1 MDETVPVRAPD
12 CPFPSRINPHVE
24 TVHEHTLAWV
34 QRFRLV
40 RKPEARER
48 FMASRYTW
56 LAARLYPTTGLEELK
71 ILNDWMVWLFMFDD
85 QFDDDPGSFTTARA
99 EQILRDFRAVMVNPT
114 IPPSAS
120 PAVRALQDLCHRTYA
135 QMGIDWCRRYCQHVL
150 QFFDTYVWTLENSLT
165 NTIPPLDL
173 YIERRRH
180 SGAMHIAT
188 DLIDLA
194 AHLRL
199 PETVRQSPPLST
211 LTRMAIDVVCW
222 SNDVQSLNK
231 ELALGDINNLV
242 LVLQQEKSLRL
253 AEAVE
258 LAHDMIAHEIRAFQA
273 LECSLPTFPPP
284 LQDDVERY
292 IDGLRACMRG
302 NIDWSAE
309 TYRYSHIER
318 RSAGRPASY
327 LEDLLT
333 PTEGTSA

>member
-1 MDETVPVRAPD
+1 MDETVPTRAPE

-24 TVHEHTLAWV
+24 AVHEHTLGWV
-34 QRFRLV
+34 QQFRLV
-40 RKPEARER
+40 RKPEAMSR

-56 LAARLYPTTGLEELK
+56 LAARLYPTAGLEELK

-85 QFDDDPGSFTTARA
+85 QFDDHPSAFTTARA
-99 EQILRDFRAVMVNPT
+99 ERILQDFRTVMVDP
-114 IPPSAS
+114 IVPPSAS
-120 PAVRALQDLCHRTYA
+120 PAVRALQDLCRRTYA
-135 QMGIDWCRRYCQHVL
+135 RMGTDWCRRYRQHVI

-194 AHLRL
+194 EHLQL
-199 PETVRQSPPLST
+199 PENVRQSPPIST
-211 LTRMAIDVVCW
+211 LTRMTIDVVCW

-242 LVLQQEKSLRL
+242 LVLQQERSLSL
-253 AEAVE
+253 VEAVE
-258 LAHDMIAHEIRAFQA
+258 LAYDMIAKEIRAFQS
-273 LECSLPTFPPP
+273 LERGLPNFPPH
-284 LQDDVERY
+284 LQADVEKY
-292 IDGLRACMRG
+292 VDGLRACMRG

-318 RSAGRPASY
+318 RNAGR
-327 LEDLLT
+327 
-333 PTEGTSA
+333 